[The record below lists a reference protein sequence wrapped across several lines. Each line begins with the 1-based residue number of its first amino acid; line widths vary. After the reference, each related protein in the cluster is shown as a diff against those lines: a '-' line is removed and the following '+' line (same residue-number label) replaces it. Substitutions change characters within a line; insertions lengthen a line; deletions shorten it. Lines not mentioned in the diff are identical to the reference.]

1 MVVVPGLS
9 ESLRA
14 VDKRIVRF
22 DAMNTLLSVG
32 VASSARRARCPSC
45 SHGSSNENPRAW
57 PTGSNAI
64 LRSRCSPAT
73 VQVRTLMPRKA

>member
-22 DAMNTLLSVG
+22 DAMNTLLSVD
-32 VASSARRARCPSC
+32 VAGSARRGDA
-45 SHGSSNENPRAW
+45 PRAHMAVLAG
-57 PTGSNAI
+57 TVSIGAS
-64 LRSRCSPAT
+64 LRTNRAWSPKKNHVKRCHACG
-73 VQVRTLMPRKA
+73 

>member
-22 DAMNTLLSVG
+22 DAMNTLLSVD

-45 SHGSSNENPRAW
+45 SHGSSRRHGQYW
-57 PTGSNAI
+57 
-64 LRSRCSPAT
+64 R
-73 VQVRTLMPRKA
+73 